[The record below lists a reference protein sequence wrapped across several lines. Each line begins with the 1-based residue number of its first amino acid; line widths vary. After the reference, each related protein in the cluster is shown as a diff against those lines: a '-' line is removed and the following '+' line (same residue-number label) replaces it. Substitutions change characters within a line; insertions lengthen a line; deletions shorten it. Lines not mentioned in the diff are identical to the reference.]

1 MKIPGIMIAATAS
14 GSGKTAVTCAL
25 MEALVKKG
33 IGVAACKCGPDY
45 IDPMFHR
52 NVLGIDSE
60 NLDLFFCEKEQ
71 LRSCFTRHASNADAA
86 VIEGVMGYYDG
97 MGLGTEEASS
107 YDVARTLGVPVI
119 LVLPCR
125 GMALSILAVL

>member
-60 NLDLFFCEKEQ
+60 NLDLFFCEKS
-71 LRSCFTRHASNADAA
+71 SCA
-86 VIEGVMGYYDG
+86 
-97 MGLGTEEASS
+97 
-107 YDVARTLGVPVI
+107 
-119 LVLPCR
+119 LVLHDMRQMP
-125 GMALSILAVL
+125 MQPSLKALWDIMTGWALAQRRRAPMMWHERLAFR